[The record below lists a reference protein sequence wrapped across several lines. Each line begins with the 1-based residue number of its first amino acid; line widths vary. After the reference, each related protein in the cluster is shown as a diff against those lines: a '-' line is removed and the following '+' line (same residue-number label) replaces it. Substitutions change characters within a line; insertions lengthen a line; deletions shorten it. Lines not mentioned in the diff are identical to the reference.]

1 MPDALR
7 QQILFLCNEVEE
19 AMDNQEFSSC
29 DEERVVEAIH
39 DIRLG
44 LGAGL

>member
-1 MPDALR
+1 MPEALR

-29 DEERVVEAIH
+29 NESQIIETIEN
-39 DIRLG
+39 IRTE
-44 LGAGL
+44 LGAV